1 MMPLWGC
8 DCPLL
13 ALAALALL
21 SLAGDGPVCS
31 QLPLFMPV
39 FCEHT
44 WQCLRLGFFHWGSYP
59 GSGLLFQV
67 TSLRL
72 PSGHSGPILTLSNE
86 ARTSLPSPH
95 LLVADAGVCTASPLG
110 VTFGHVI
117 CGFKLF
123 IYFSSHLCAL
133 WGSKARHRL
142 TSQSVSWCLE
152 TSPFFKTPFLG
163 WIFVPTSFASLFIFY
178 IFPTSFQRQ
187 WAAFLGAL
195 YLLPAFRSCFLAFTQ
210 RSNVLL
216 MNFLG

>member
-1 MMPLWGC
+1 MPLWGC

-13 ALAALALL
+13 ALAALAFL
-21 SLAGDGPVCS
+21 SLAGDGLVHS
-31 QLPLFMPV
+31 WLALLSPLLG
-39 FCEHT
+39 EKA
-44 WQCLRLGFFHWGSYP
+44 WRCLSLWLFAGVTIP

-67 TSLRL
+67 NSLRF

-133 WGSKARHRL
+133 
-142 TSQSVSWCLE
+142 
-152 TSPFFKTPFLG
+152 
-163 WIFVPTSFASLFIFY
+163 
-178 IFPTSFQRQ
+178 
-187 WAAFLGAL
+187 
-195 YLLPAFRSCFLAFTQ
+195 
-210 RSNVLL
+210 
-216 MNFLG
+216 